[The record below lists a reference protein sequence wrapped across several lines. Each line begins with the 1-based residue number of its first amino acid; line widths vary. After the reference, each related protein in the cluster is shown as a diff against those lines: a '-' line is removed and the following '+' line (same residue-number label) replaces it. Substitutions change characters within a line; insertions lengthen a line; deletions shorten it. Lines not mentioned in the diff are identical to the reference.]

1 MLWIVELCLNIREG
15 CNPLRRI
22 VWDSS
27 MRLGY
32 GDVGVTLLDPDSGVV
47 VWIKLFRRDRVRAV
61 TSGRVAGLF
70 LIILLN
76 NILAGCMYG

>member
-1 MLWIVELCLNIREG
+1 
-15 CNPLRRI
+15 
-22 VWDSS
+22 

-47 VWIKLFRRDRVRAV
+47 VWIKLFRRDRVRTV
-61 TSGRVAGLF
+61 INGRAAGLF

-76 NILAGCMYG
+76 NILARSMYGI